1 MGEVNRKKS
10 YLVNNLKN
18 LTEEEKKA
26 LQTASAGAG
35 DYESGSEEE
44 ETRGKIDVGTGK
56 VKDIKEK
63 KRAQEAAKESQK
75 S

>member
-26 LQTASAGAG
+26 LVNEIQI
-35 DYESGSEEE
+35 EQLEIENEEN
-44 ETRGKIDVGTGK
+44 
-56 VKDIKEK
+56 
-63 KRAQEAAKESQK
+63 
-75 S
+75 